1 MITLKS
7 QNITVVIENLPF
19 VSARMWSAR
28 TEVKRQS
35 VAVGRS
41 EAQYTYAVIQGGDSQ
56 TSFDQANL
64 HIRSRP
70 EDRSIWNHLFGHETE
85 HINLWL
91 HFRTHV
97 NSSNAA
103 ILEH

>member
-70 EDRSIWNHLFGHETE
+70 EDRSIWNRLFGHETE
-85 HINLWL
+85 HIHLWL